1 MKTKLVERQVAEVT
15 VSVEDLLALLR
26 KACVDRKVAAGHEVI
41 GLSVEALDED
51 GYLLG
56 EVHELLVTLSTRRT
70 T

>member
-1 MKTKLVERQVAEVT
+1 MKTKLVERKAAEVT
-15 VSVEDLLALLR
+15 VSVEDLLALLG
-26 KACVDRKVAAGHEVI
+26 KACVDLMVAAGHEVI